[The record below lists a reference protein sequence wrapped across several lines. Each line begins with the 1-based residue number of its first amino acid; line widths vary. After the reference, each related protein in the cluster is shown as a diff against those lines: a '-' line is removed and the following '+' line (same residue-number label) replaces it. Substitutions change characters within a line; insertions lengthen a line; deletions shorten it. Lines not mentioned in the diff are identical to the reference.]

1 MSGSQ
6 SNQSLVQCLGICILV
21 LVGMYLAQGQ
31 ALQEARHSHLE
42 ASFSKATKKVDLSS
56 DSTGEPMV
64 QKWVDANF
72 GIVSAA
78 VAEDGGS
85 KLYKVKGKGA
95 DDSREHEF
103 SVATTGDKEVS
114 VTLVIDSDSDGS
126 SQFIIYLIGLG
137 IILVGGVGYVLTK
150 AESAQPA
157 ETAAP
162 GLSDDWGQPS
172 GGSSASSTDVADA
185 IRVVR
190 DSVHQIESIETGIGR
205 TLTSVE
211 RAAADASGTSAHV
224 TTTSVKVTN
233 VGESLSTMISIIGD
247 IIHSADVAAG
257 VAREAA
263 IAAQDSTNIVTKLGE
278 RGVEIRQVVQDI
290 NSVAEQT
297 NLLALNATIEAARA
311 GEAGKGFAVV
321 ATEVK
326 ELSGQ
331 TKKATE
337 DIRDKVSAIQE
348 GTMQAVSSINTMVDV
363 IDKINEHQAS
373 ISASIHEQQ
382 SVSTLVQDG
391 LTEAS
396 SLNDQTTT
404 TVVNVASAIQSASE
418 ELKTYREQLAGLR
431 SDLTNVE
438 RNLS

>member
-1 MSGSQ
+1 MDVAAESASTP
-6 SNQSLVQCLGICILV
+6 ILEEWIK
-21 LVGMYLAQGQ
+21 YNA
-31 ALQEARHSHLE
+31 
-42 ASFSKATKKVDLSS
+42 
-56 DSTGEPMV
+56 
-64 QKWVDANF
+64 
-72 GIVSAA
+72 GIVSI
-78 VAEDGGS
+78 
-85 KLYKVKGKGA
+85 
-95 DDSREHEF
+95 
-103 SVATTGDKEVS
+103 SVA
-114 VTLVIDSDSDGS
+114 DSDGKAIYKVQGSKAKSTREYSFEAGDDATVTLKLDADADGS
-126 SQFIIYLIGLG
+126 SNFLLYLIGLAAVL
-137 IILVGGVGYVLTK
+137 IGGVFTFTK
-150 AESAQPA
+150 PDGDDAGTQSDA
-157 ETAAP
+157 
-162 GLSDDWGQPS
+162 GDDWGRTS
-172 GGSSASSTDVADA
+172 GGGATSLDLGDSLSVL
-185 IRVVR
+185 R
-190 DSVHQIESIETGIGR
+190 DSVMRIETMERGIGR
-205 TLTSVE
+205 TLSTIES
-211 RAAADASGTSAHV
+211 AASEASGTSAHV
-224 TTTSVKVTN
+224 TTTSVKVMN

-263 IAAQDSTNIVTKLGE
+263 RAAQDSTNIVTKLGE

-348 GTMQAVSSINTMVDV
+348 GTMQAVSSINTMVEV

-382 SVSTLVQDG
+382 SVSTMVQDG

-404 TVVNVASAIQSASE
+404 AVVNVASAVQSAAD
-418 ELKTYREQLAGLR
+418 ELRNYQQELQTLR
-431 SDLTNVE
+431 SELQRVE
-438 RNLS
+438 GRLNA

>member
-6 SNQSLVQCLGICILV
+6 LNQSFIKISGLSVAV
-21 LVGMYLAQGQ
+21 LVGIGLAQGQ
-31 ALQEARHSHLE
+31 ALKEARHDHLSE
-42 ASFSKATKKVDLSS
+42 SFSKALSKVDVAAESS
-56 DSTGEPMV
+56 STPILEEWI
-64 QKWVDANF
+64 KHNA
-72 GIVSAA
+72 GIVSIS
-78 VAEDGGS
+78 VADSDG
-85 KLYKVKGKGA
+85 KAIYKVKGSKADNTREHSFEAG
-95 DDSREHEF
+95 DDS
-103 SVATTGDKEVS
+103 T
-114 VTLVIDSDSDGS
+114 VTLKLDADADGS
-126 SQFIIYLIGLG
+126 SNFLMYLLVLG
-137 IILVGGVGYVLTK
+137 AALVGGVFTFTK
-150 AESAQPA
+150 SEGEGESAQSDA
-157 ETAAP
+157 
-162 GLSDDWGQPS
+162 GDDWGRTAG
-172 GGSSASSTDVADA
+172 GGSAATLDLGDSLSVL
-185 IRVVR
+185 R
-190 DSVHQIESIETGIGR
+190 DSVMRIETMERGIGR
-205 TLTSVE
+205 TLSSIE
-211 RAAADASGTSAHV
+211 GAASEASGTSAHV
-224 TTTSVKVTN
+224 TTTSVKVMN
-233 VGESLSTMISIIGD
+233 VEESLSTMISIIGD

-263 IAAQDSTNIVTKLGE
+263 RAAQDSTNIVTKLGE

-348 GTMQAVSSINTMVDV
+348 GTMQAVSSINTMVEV

-382 SVSTLVQDG
+382 SVSTMVQDG

-404 TVVNVASAIQSASE
+404 AVVNVASAVQSAADE
-418 ELKTYREQLAGLR
+418 LR
-431 SDLTNVE
+431 SYQQELQTLRSELQRVE
-438 RNLS
+438 GRLNA

>member
-6 SNQSLVQCLGICILV
+6 SNQSFIKVSAVSVAV
-21 LVGMYLAQGQ
+21 LVGVALAHGQ
-31 ALQEARHSHLE
+31 AVKETRHAHLE
-42 ASFSKATKKVDLSS
+42 ESFSDALSKVDVAAESS
-56 DSTGEPMV
+56 SSPILEEWIKHN
-64 QKWVDANF
+64 Q
-72 GIVSAA
+72 GIVSIS
-78 VAEDGGS
+78 VADGDG
-85 KLYKVKGKGA
+85 KALYKIKG
-95 DDSREHEF
+95 
-103 SVATTGDKEVS
+103 
-114 VTLVIDSDSDGS
+114 
-126 SQFIIYLIGLG
+126 
-137 IILVGGVGYVLTK
+137 TK
-150 AESAQPA
+150 AESSREFAFDSGDEATVTLKLDEAADGSSNFLLYLLALGLALLGGVFVFTKPEDAQ
-157 ETAAP
+157 ETSQAP
-162 GLSDDWGQPS
+162 EADDWGRPS
-172 GGSSASSTDVADA
+172 GGASGSADLGAALSVL
-185 IRVVR
+185 R
-190 DSVHQIESIETGIGR
+190 DSVMRIDTMERGIGR
-205 TLTSVE
+205 TLSNIE
-211 RAAADASGTSAHV
+211 SAASEASGTSAHV
-224 TTTSVKVTN
+224 TTTSVKVMN

-263 IAAQDSTNIVTKLGE
+263 RAAQDSTNIVTKLGE

-348 GTMQAVSSINTMVDV
+348 GTMQAVSSINTMVEV

-382 SVSTLVQDG
+382 SVSTMVQDG

-404 TVVNVASAIQSASE
+404 AVVNVASAVQSAAD
-418 ELKTYREQLAGLR
+418 ELRGYQQELQTLR
-431 SDLTNVE
+431 SELQGIEHQLNA
-438 RNLS
+438 

>member
-1 MSGSQ
+1 M
-6 SNQSLVQCLGICILV
+6 
-21 LVGMYLAQGQ
+21 
-31 ALQEARHSHLE
+31 
-42 ASFSKATKKVDLSS
+42 
-56 DSTGEPMV
+56 
-64 QKWVDANF
+64 
-72 GIVSAA
+72 
-78 VAEDGGS
+78 
-85 KLYKVKGKGA
+85 
-95 DDSREHEF
+95 
-103 SVATTGDKEVS
+103 
-114 VTLVIDSDSDGS
+114 
-126 SQFIIYLIGLG
+126 
-137 IILVGGVGYVLTK
+137 
-150 AESAQPA
+150 
-157 ETAAP
+157 
-162 GLSDDWGQPS
+162 
-172 GGSSASSTDVADA
+172 
-185 IRVVR
+185 
-190 DSVHQIESIETGIGR
+190 
-205 TLTSVE
+205 
-211 RAAADASGTSAHV
+211 
-224 TTTSVKVTN
+224 N

-263 IAAQDSTNIVTKLGE
+263 RAAQDSTNIVTKLGE

-348 GTMQAVSSINTMVDV
+348 GTMQAVSSINTMVEV

-382 SVSTLVQDG
+382 SVSTMVQDG

-404 TVVNVASAIQSASE
+404 AVVNVASAVQSAADE
-418 ELKTYREQLAGLR
+418 LR
-431 SDLTNVE
+431 SYQQELQSLRSELQGIEHQLNA
-438 RNLS
+438 

>member
-1 MSGSQ
+1 M
-6 SNQSLVQCLGICILV
+6 
-21 LVGMYLAQGQ
+21 
-31 ALQEARHSHLE
+31 
-42 ASFSKATKKVDLSS
+42 
-56 DSTGEPMV
+56 
-64 QKWVDANF
+64 
-72 GIVSAA
+72 
-78 VAEDGGS
+78 
-85 KLYKVKGKGA
+85 
-95 DDSREHEF
+95 
-103 SVATTGDKEVS
+103 ATTGDKEVS

-137 IILVGGVGYVLTK
+137 IILLGGVGYVLTK
-150 AESAQPA
+150 GDSAQPA

-172 GGSSASSTDVADA
+172 GGSSASSNDVADA

>member
-6 SNQSLVQCLGICILV
+6 SNQSFIKISGLSVAVLIGI
-21 LVGMYLAQGQ
+21 GLAQGQ
-31 ALQEARHSHLE
+31 ALKEARHDHLSE
-42 ASFSKATKKVDLSS
+42 SFSDALSKVDVAAESASAPIL
-56 DSTGEPMV
+56 EEWI
-64 QKWVDANF
+64 KHNA
-72 GIVSAA
+72 GIVSIS
-78 VAEDGGS
+78 VADSDG
-85 KLYKVKGKGA
+85 KAIYKVKGSKA
-95 DDSREHEF
+95 DNTREHSF
-103 SVATTGDKEVS
+103 QAGDDAT
-114 VTLVIDSDSDGS
+114 VTLKLDADADGS
-126 SQFIIYLIGLG
+126 SNFLIYLIVLG
-137 IILVGGVGYVLTK
+137 AVLLGGVFTFTK
-150 AESAQPA
+150 PDGEDDATQSDV
-157 ETAAP
+157 
-162 GLSDDWGQPS
+162 GDDWGRAS
-172 GGSSASSTDVADA
+172 GAGAASLDLGDSLSVL
-185 IRVVR
+185 R
-190 DSVHQIESIETGIGR
+190 DSVMRIETMERGIGR
-205 TLTSVE
+205 TLSTIES
-211 RAAADASGTSAHV
+211 AASQANGTSAHV
-224 TTTSVKVTN
+224 TSTGVKVMN
-233 VGESLSTMISIIGD
+233 VEESLSTMISIIGD

-263 IAAQDSTNIVTKLGE
+263 RAAQDSTNIVTKLGE

-348 GTMQAVSSINTMVDV
+348 GTMQAVSSINTMVEV

-382 SVSTLVQDG
+382 SVSTMVQDG

-404 TVVNVASAIQSASE
+404 AVVNVASSVQSAADE
-418 ELKTYREQLAGLR
+418 LR
-431 SDLTNVE
+431 SYQQELQTLRSELQRVE
-438 RNLS
+438 GRLNA

>member
-6 SNQSLVQCLGICILV
+6 ANQSFIKILALSVAV
-21 LVGMYLAQGQ
+21 LVGVALAHGQ
-31 ALQEARHSHLE
+31 ALQESRHSHLE
-42 ASFSKATKKVDLSS
+42 ESFSNVLSKVDVTAESASGPILEQWIKSN
-56 DSTGEPMV
+56 
-64 QKWVDANF
+64 A
-72 GIVSAA
+72 GIVEIA
-78 VAEDGGS
+78 VG
-85 KLYKVKGKGA
+85 
-95 DDSREHEF
+95 
-103 SVATTGDKEVS
+103 
-114 VTLVIDSDSDGS
+114 DSDGKVLYKLKGDKADNS
-126 SQFIIYLIGLG
+126 RSHSFELDGEAEVTFKLDNSADGTSNFFLYLAGLG
-137 IILVGGVGYVLTK
+137 VVLLGGVFVFTK
-150 AESAQPA
+150 PSEDAGAGQQE
-157 ETAAP
+157 AA
-162 GLSDDWGQPS
+162 DDWGRPAA
-172 GGSSASSTDVADA
+172 GASASVDLGNTLSVL
-185 IRVVR
+185 R
-190 DSVHQIESIETGIGR
+190 DSVMRIDTMERGIGR
-205 TLTSVE
+205 TLNSIE
-211 RAAADASGTSAHV
+211 SAASQASGTSAHV
-224 TTTSVKVTN
+224 TTTSVKVMN

-263 IAAQDSTNIVTKLGE
+263 RAAQDSTNIVTKLGE

-348 GTMQAVSSINTMVDV
+348 GTMQAVNSINTMVDV

-391 LTEAS
+391 LAEAS
-396 SLNDQTTT
+396 NLNDQTTT
-404 TVVNVASAIQSASE
+404 AVVNVASTVQSAADELRGYQSE
-418 ELKTYREQLAGLR
+418 LQTLR
-431 SDLTNVE
+431 SVLQGVE
-438 RNLS
+438 HQLNA

>member
-6 SNQSLVQCLGICILV
+6 SNQSFIKLAAISAAV
-21 LVGMYLAQGQ
+21 LIGVAAAQMQ
-31 ALQEARHSHLE
+31 ATKESRHSHLQE
-42 ASFSKATKKVDLSS
+42 SLSQTLEKTDVSQESVSSPLVEQWVKNNYGVVHVEVADEKGKV
-56 DSTGEPMV
+56 
-64 QKWVDANF
+64 
-72 GIVSAA
+72 
-78 VAEDGGS
+78 
-85 KLYKVKGKGA
+85 LYKVKGEKS
-95 DDSREHEF
+95 DDSRSF
-103 SVATTGDKEVS
+103 SFEMGEDAETTVS
-114 VTLVIDSDSDGS
+114 IKVDNGADGS
-126 SQFIIYLIGLG
+126 SNFILYLAVLG
-137 IILVGGVGYVLTK
+137 AALAGAIVTFGKG
-150 AESAQPA
+150 A
-157 ETAAP
+157 TAAE
-162 GLSDDWGQPS
+162 GSSAELADDWGRPAGGAGVPS
-172 GGSSASSTDVADA
+172 ADFSGA
-185 IRVVR
+185 LSVLR
-190 DSVHQIESIETGIGR
+190 DSVMRIDTMERGIGR
-205 TLTSVE
+205 TLSSIE
-211 RAAADASGTSAHV
+211 SAASEASGTSAHV
-224 TTTSVKVTN
+224 TTTSVKVMN

-263 IAAQDSTNIVTKLGE
+263 RAAQDSTNIVTKLGE

-348 GTMQAVSSINTMVDV
+348 GTMQAVSSINTMVEV

-404 TVVNVASAIQSASE
+404 AVVNVASAVQSAADE
-418 ELKTYREQLAGLR
+418 LR
-431 SDLTNVE
+431 SYQQELQSLRSELQGIEHQLNA
-438 RNLS
+438 

>member
-6 SNQSLVQCLGICILV
+6 SNQSFIKLAAISAAV
-21 LVGMYLAQGQ
+21 LIGVAAAQMQ
-31 ALQEARHSHLE
+31 ATKESRHSHLQE
-42 ASFSKATKKVDLSS
+42 SLSQTLEKADVSQESVSSPLVEQWVKNNYGVVHVEVADEKGKV
-56 DSTGEPMV
+56 
-64 QKWVDANF
+64 
-72 GIVSAA
+72 
-78 VAEDGGS
+78 
-85 KLYKVKGKGA
+85 LYKVKGEKS
-95 DDSREHEF
+95 DDSRSF
-103 SVATTGDKEVS
+103 SFEMGEDAETTVS
-114 VTLVIDSDSDGS
+114 IKVDNGADGS
-126 SQFIIYLIGLG
+126 SNFILYLAVLG
-137 IILVGGVGYVLTK
+137 AALAGAIVTFGKG
-150 AESAQPA
+150 A
-157 ETAAP
+157 TAAE
-162 GLSDDWGQPS
+162 GSSAELADDWGRPAGGAGAPS
-172 GGSSASSTDVADA
+172 ADFSGA
-185 IRVVR
+185 LSVLR
-190 DSVHQIESIETGIGR
+190 DSVMRIDTMERGIGR
-205 TLTSVE
+205 TLSSIE
-211 RAAADASGTSAHV
+211 SAASEASGTSAHV
-224 TTTSVKVTN
+224 TTTSVKVMN

-263 IAAQDSTNIVTKLGE
+263 RAAQDSTNIVTKLGE

-348 GTMQAVSSINTMVDV
+348 GTMQAVSSINTMVEV

-404 TVVNVASAIQSASE
+404 AVVNVASAVQSAADE
-418 ELKTYREQLAGLR
+418 LR
-431 SDLTNVE
+431 SYQQELQSLRSELQGIEHQLNA
-438 RNLS
+438 

>member
-1 MSGSQ
+1 MGD
-6 SNQSLVQCLGICILV
+6 
-21 LVGMYLAQGQ
+21 
-31 ALQEARHSHLE
+31 EATITIKLDEE
-42 ASFSKATKKVDLSS
+42 A
-56 DSTGEPMV
+56 
-64 QKWVDANF
+64 
-72 GIVSAA
+72 
-78 VAEDGGS
+78 
-85 KLYKVKGKGA
+85 
-95 DDSREHEF
+95 
-103 SVATTGDKEVS
+103 
-114 VTLVIDSDSDGS
+114 DGS
-126 SQFIIYLIGLG
+126 SNFLIYLIVLGLVQ
-137 IILVGGVGYVLTK
+137 LGGVFVFSK
-150 AESAQPA
+150 SDDAAEATQA
-157 ETAAP
+157 VEA
-162 GLSDDWGQPS
+162 DDWGRPS
-172 GGSSASSTDVADA
+172 GGASSNVDLGAALSVL
-185 IRVVR
+185 R
-190 DSVHQIESIETGIGR
+190 DSVMRIDTMERGIGR
-205 TLTSVE
+205 TLSNIE
-211 RAAADASGTSAHV
+211 GAASEASGTSAHV
-224 TTTSVKVTN
+224 TATSVKVMN

-263 IAAQDSTNIVTKLGE
+263 RAAQDSTNIVTKLGE

-348 GTMQAVSSINTMVDV
+348 GTMQAVSSINTMVEV

-382 SVSTLVQDG
+382 SVSTMVQDG

-404 TVVNVASAIQSASE
+404 AVVNVASAVQSAADELRNYQQELQTVRSE
-418 ELKTYREQLAGLR
+418 LQGIEHQLNA
-431 SDLTNVE
+431 
-438 RNLS
+438 

>member
-6 SNQSLVQCLGICILV
+6 SNQSFIKLAAISAAV
-21 LVGMYLAQGQ
+21 LIGVAAAQMQ
-31 ALQEARHSHLE
+31 ATKESRHSHLQE
-42 ASFSKATKKVDLSS
+42 SLSQTLEKADVSQESVSS
-56 DSTGEPMV
+56 PLVE
-64 QKWVDANF
+64 QWVKNNY
-72 GIVSAA
+72 GVVHVE
-78 VAEDGGS
+78 VADEKGKS
-85 KLYKVKGKGA
+85 LKVKGEKSE
-95 DDSREHEF
+95 DSRSF
-103 SVATTGDKEVS
+103 SFEMGDDAETTVS
-114 VTLVIDSDSDGS
+114 IKVDNGADGS
-126 SQFIIYLIGLG
+126 SNFILYLAVLG
-137 IILVGGVGYVLTK
+137 AALAGAIVTFGKG
-150 AESAQPA
+150 A
-157 ETAAP
+157 TAAE
-162 GLSDDWGQPS
+162 GSSAELADDWGRPAGGAGAPS
-172 GGSSASSTDVADA
+172 ADFSGA
-185 IRVVR
+185 LSVLR
-190 DSVHQIESIETGIGR
+190 DSVMRIDTMERGIGR
-205 TLTSVE
+205 TLSSIE
-211 RAAADASGTSAHV
+211 SAASEASGTSAHV
-224 TTTSVKVTN
+224 TTTSVKVMN

-263 IAAQDSTNIVTKLGE
+263 RAAQDSTNIVTKLGE

-348 GTMQAVSSINTMVDV
+348 GTMQAVSSINTMVEV

-382 SVSTLVQDG
+382 RVSTLVQDG
-391 LTEAS
+391 LTEATVS
-396 SLNDQTTT
+396 MTKQPQLWSTLPRLFNLRLMSFVAISRNCRVCVLNSR
-404 TVVNVASAIQSASE
+404 A
-418 ELKTYREQLAGLR
+418 
-431 SDLTNVE
+431 
-438 RNLS
+438 LSIN

>member
-6 SNQSLVQCLGICILV
+6 SNQSFIKLAAISAAV
-21 LVGMYLAQGQ
+21 LVGIAVAQIQ
-31 ALQEARHSHLE
+31 ATKESRHSHLQE
-42 ASFSKATKKVDLSS
+42 SFSQTLDKADVSQESVSGPLVEEWVKNNYGVSNVEVADEKGKV
-56 DSTGEPMV
+56 
-64 QKWVDANF
+64 
-72 GIVSAA
+72 
-78 VAEDGGS
+78 
-85 KLYKVKGKGA
+85 LYKVKGEKS
-95 DDSREHEF
+95 DDSRTF
-103 SVATTGDKEVS
+103 SFEMGDDSEVTVS
-114 VTLVIDSDSDGS
+114 VKLDNGADGS
-126 SQFIIYLIGLG
+126 SNFLLYLLVLG
-137 IILVGGVGYVLTK
+137 AALAGAVVTYGKAGPA
-150 AESAQPA
+150 AESSSA
-157 ETAAP
+157 ELA
-162 GLSDDWGQPS
+162 DDWGRPA
-172 GGSSASSTDVADA
+172 GGSGAPSADFSGALSVL
-185 IRVVR
+185 R
-190 DSVHQIESIETGIGR
+190 DSVMRIDTMERGIGR
-205 TLTSVE
+205 TLSSIE
-211 RAAADASGTSAHV
+211 SAASEASGTSAHV
-224 TTTSVKVTN
+224 TTTSVKVMN

-263 IAAQDSTNIVTKLGE
+263 RAAQDSTNIVTKLGE

-348 GTMQAVSSINTMVDV
+348 GTMQAVSSINTMVEV

-382 SVSTLVQDG
+382 SVSTMVQDG

-404 TVVNVASAIQSASE
+404 AVVNVASAVQSAADE
-418 ELKTYREQLAGLR
+418 LR
-431 SDLTNVE
+431 SYQQELQSLRSELQGIEHQLNA
-438 RNLS
+438 

>member
-6 SNQSLVQCLGICILV
+6 SNQSFIKLAAISAAV
-21 LVGMYLAQGQ
+21 LIGVAAAQMQ
-31 ALQEARHSHLE
+31 ATKESRHSHLQE
-42 ASFSKATKKVDLSS
+42 SLSQTLEKTDVSQESVSSPLVEQWVKNNYGVVHVEVADEKGKV
-56 DSTGEPMV
+56 
-64 QKWVDANF
+64 
-72 GIVSAA
+72 
-78 VAEDGGS
+78 
-85 KLYKVKGKGA
+85 LYKVKGEKS
-95 DDSREHEF
+95 DDSRSF
-103 SVATTGDKEVS
+103 SFEMGEDAETTVS
-114 VTLVIDSDSDGS
+114 IKVDNGADGS
-126 SQFIIYLIGLG
+126 SNFILYLAVLG
-137 IILVGGVGYVLTK
+137 AALAGAIVTFGKG
-150 AESAQPA
+150 A
-157 ETAAP
+157 TAAE
-162 GLSDDWGQPS
+162 GSSAELADDWGRPAGGAGAPS
-172 GGSSASSTDVADA
+172 ADFSGA
-185 IRVVR
+185 LSVLR
-190 DSVHQIESIETGIGR
+190 DSVMRIDTMERGIGR
-205 TLTSVE
+205 TLSSIE
-211 RAAADASGTSAHV
+211 SAASEASGTSAHV
-224 TTTSVKVTN
+224 TTTSVKVMN

-263 IAAQDSTNIVTKLGE
+263 RAAQDSTNIVTKLGE

-348 GTMQAVSSINTMVDV
+348 GTMQAVSSINTMVEV

-404 TVVNVASAIQSASE
+404 AVVNVASAVQSAADE
-418 ELKTYREQLAGLR
+418 LR
-431 SDLTNVE
+431 SYQQELQSLRSELQGIEHQLNA
-438 RNLS
+438 